1 MQDHVQRLAL
11 HNEVHARPPEPVRLP
26 ISISHV
32 VMGID
37 RDARHASREHLS
49 RLLRDHHLAIPEE
62 SSTHLRVE
70 IGYWR
75 FRWELHTEFVGLA
88 IQRDLIGL
96 GDAFSPGGNVGGV
109 CGGGWPGHRSH
120 RFPTTPRRLLA
131 DISLCWL
138 FAAPTTGPTAS
149 TIVGDRN
156 LPNGGSPG
164 SARCPRRRRGAGRC

>member
-70 IGYWR
+70 IGHWR
-75 FRWELHTEFVGLA
+75 LRWELHTEFVTWTFMREA
-88 IQRDLIGL
+88 DP
-96 GDAFSPGGNVGGV
+96 AVT
-109 CGGGWPGHRSH
+109 SH
-120 RFPTTPRRLLA
+120 DPESALEDHCR
-131 DISLCWL
+131 
-138 FAAPTTGPTAS
+138 
-149 TIVGDRN
+149 VH
-156 LPNGGSPG
+156 GS
-164 SARCPRRRRGAGRC
+164 